1 MATTTL
7 EKPLSASSNF
17 IANSPC
23 PYGWGIRFLNWMK
36 LLSADD
42 PVTCELFDGFSDD
55 IRQLH
60 KKLMWKIIKDND
72 FPHFVAEYWLRDD
85 DHFNTTKFVIKV
97 GGYKMTSNCINDT
110 MVEYIPSSPFN
121 IEQVVID
128 DIINTAMTVHG

>member
-1 MATTTL
+1 MV
-7 EKPLSASSNF
+7 
-17 IANSPC
+17 
-23 PYGWGIRFLNWMK
+23 GGIRFLNWMK
-36 LLSADD
+36 LLAAGD

-128 DIINTAMTVHG
+128 DIINTAMAVHG